1 MKLLTRREIAT
12 VGGKF
17 TSSCFSVQLRY
28 NYRLDLWPRHRIALQ
43 KAFGCARAA
52 FSDGLRAREAA
63 REAGKPYVTDSE
75 LSARLT
81 AVKGT
86 PGRARPKSRREVG

>member
-28 NYRLDLWPRHRIALQ
+28 NYRLDLWPRQRIAPQ

-52 FSDGLRAREAA
+52 FNDGLRAREAA
-63 REAGKPYVTDSE
+63 REAGEPYVTDGE

-81 AVKGT
+81 AVKRP
-86 PGRARPKSRREVG
+86 PGRARPKSRQEVA